1 MHQHDNNRP
10 LVKYP
15 VREYRGRAAAR
26 SVRANQVTTTNTQA
40 TCFTQKLVGNHTA
53 PVARVLYTQYAKL
66 SHA

>member
-1 MHQHDNNRP
+1 MTIIDP
-10 LVKYP
+10 LLKI
-15 VREYRGRAAAR
+15 RLGCIAGEAAAR